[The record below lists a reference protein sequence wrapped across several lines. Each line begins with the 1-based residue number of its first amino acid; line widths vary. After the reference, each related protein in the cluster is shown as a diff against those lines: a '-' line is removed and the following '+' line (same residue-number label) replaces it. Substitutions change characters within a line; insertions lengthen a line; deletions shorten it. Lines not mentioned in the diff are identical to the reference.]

1 MKNELVVHNSA
12 NELAMLTESE
22 IRLYHLSWGVV
33 MVPHW
38 HLTSDLWECGKL
50 FVALASPFPGIIMS
64 CVL

>member
-22 IRLYHLSWGVV
+22 IRLYHLSWGVSCSGST
-33 MVPHW
+33 
-38 HLTSDLWECGKL
+38 LASDLWECGSL
-50 FVALASPFPGIIMS
+50 FGALASPFPGIIMS